1 MRTENLLTSTG
12 VRLSLIYSTLL
23 ITSFTVAI
31 ALTWIAARSAAESDL
46 RDRIK
51 LEVDALKSEI
61 RVEGVEAAVTAIAVR
76 SERPGALEYWL
87 VDSAGQVLSGD
98 LPLMATPDGW
108 HHIELPDSVA
118 GAEQREEMLV
128 LSTTMPDGMRL
139 SVGDDLRRAESVRDA
154 VLRSLFWIGLAT
166 VVFGIGTGIVATRRS
181 LSQMDALAAI
191 VGDVA
196 AGKLDARLSLRAD
209 AKPNDLDRLG
219 ESVNLMLD
227 HIDRLVRN
235 LRRVSSEVAHD
246 LRTPLSHVQQRLEV
260 ARTAANEYDRSS
272 AIEAAEEKIAAV
284 MQAFDAILRLAEIE
298 TGKTHSRFVPID
310 LAALV
315 ERVADAYR
323 PDVEASGR
331 QLEICRLE
339 SAKILGDDELLALA
353 VANLIENAIRY
364 TQEGARITLST
375 VSDGSS
381 IQLRVKDNGPGIPED
396 RRADVLQPHR
406 RLDINRST
414 AGFGLGLSIVAAIVR
429 QHNAKLDLSDERP
442 GLRVTMTFAL
452 LRPGLD

>member
-1 MRTENLLTSTG
+1 MQTKNLLASTG

-23 ITSFTVAI
+23 LTSFAVAI

-46 RDRIK
+46 RDRIE

-108 HHIELPDSVA
+108 HHIELPDSAA
-118 GAEQREEMLV
+118 GAERREELLV
-128 LSTTMPDGMRL
+128 LSATMPNGMRL

-154 VLRSLFWIGLAT
+154 VLRSLLWIGLAT
-166 VVFGIGTGIVATRRS
+166 VVLGIATGILATHRS

-196 AGKLDARLSLRAD
+196 AGKLDARLSLRAST
-209 AKPNDLDRLG
+209 KPNDLDRLG

-246 LRTPLSHVQQRLEV
+246 LRTPLSQVQQRLEV
-260 ARTAANEYDRSS
+260 ARTTTNEDERLS
-272 AIEAAEEKIAAV
+272 AIEAAKGKITAV

-298 TGKTHSRFVPID
+298 AGTAHSRFVEVD

-315 ERVADAYR
+315 DRVADAYR

-331 QLEICRLE
+331 QLETRQTVV
-339 SAKILGDDELLALA
+339 AKILGDDALLALA
-353 VANLIENAIRY
+353 LANLIENAIRY
-364 TQEGARITLST
+364 TQEGACITLST
-375 VSDGSS
+375 VTDGSS
-381 IQLRVKDNGPGIPED
+381 CELRIADNGPGIPRD

-406 RLDINRST
+406 RLDFNRST
-414 AGFGLGLSIVAAIVR
+414 AGFGLGLSIVAAIAR